1 MAEEKTKT
9 EVVEEVKETK
19 ETKTKKV
26 KKTVS
31 SFEELNLVEGFNPE
45 ERAKQ
50 TAIDGVPYLSVFD
63 RKVWFR
69 LKNPSGRIVPKLI
82 AKDANSATIEASV
95 YLDAK
100 DEKPIAVAYAMRERT
115 NTDIGQRF
123 VENAETAAI
132 GRALT
137 IAGFNIT
144 STVAPDEVEDMKSP
158 CEHGPKTM
166 PVAPVTPVA
175 PTPTP
180 ITIEQAVTAPV
191 APQPE
196 TTAPSYVIPPTA
208 KFVAPPQTVT
218 GTIAYETAVNMKST
232 DARVA
237 GLTFGEIAQSYP
249 QMLAVLATSSIDANE
264 RAAANAVL
272 AKMK

>member
-1 MAEEKTKT
+1 MAEEKVIETK
-9 EVVEEVKETK
+9 EVK

-26 KKTVS
+26 KKAVS

-69 LKNPSGRIVPKLI
+69 LKNPNGRIVPKLI

-166 PVAPVTPVA
+166 PVAPVAPVA
-175 PTPTP
+175 PAP
-180 ITIEQAVTAPV
+180 ITIEQAVAAPV

-196 TTAPSYVIPPTA
+196 AAPTYVIPPTA
-208 KFVAPPQTVT
+208 KFVAPPQTVA
-218 GTIAYETAVNMKST
+218 GTISYEAAVNMKST

-249 QMLAVLATSSIDANE
+249 QMLAVLATSSVDANE

-272 AKMK
+272 AKIK

>member
-1 MAEEKTKT
+1 MAEEKVIETK
-9 EVVEEVKETK
+9 EVKETK
-19 ETKTKKV
+19 AKKV

-69 LKNPSGRIVPKLI
+69 LKNPNGRIVPKLI

-166 PVAPVTPVA
+166 PVAPVAPVA
-175 PTPTP
+175 PAP

-196 TTAPSYVIPPTA
+196 TTAPSYAIPPTA
-208 KFVAPPQTVT
+208 KFVAPPQTVA
-218 GTIAYETAVNMKST
+218 GTIAYETAINMKSA
-232 DARVA
+232 DPRVA

-249 QMLAVLATSSIDANE
+249 QMLAVLATSSIDPNE
-264 RAAANAVL
+264 RMAASAVM